1 MNPTPKE
8 TLLEFIQLENGKM
21 VLRPAHDPEEKPLLS
36 IEFSD
41 EIKDILGSDIHL
53 IGHSMV
59 QVAIQTFMHK
69 QMATYHAHV
78 FDEEPI
84 NFS

>member
-1 MNPTPKE
+1 MNPIPKE

-21 VLRPAHDPEEKPLLS
+21 VLRPAEHPEEQPLLS

-41 EIKDILGSDIHL
+41 EIKRILGNDMHL

-59 QVAIQTFMHK
+59 QAAIQTFMHK
-69 QMATYHAHV
+69 QMANYHAHV
-78 FDEEPI
+78 YDEEPVK
-84 NFS
+84 FS

>member
-1 MNPTPKE
+1 MNLTPKE

-21 VLRPAHDPEEKPLLS
+21 VLRPAHNPEEQPLLS

-53 IGHSMV
+53 VGHNMV

-69 QMATYHAHV
+69 QMANYHAHV
-78 FDEEPI
+78 YDEEPVR
-84 NFS
+84 FS

>member
-1 MNPTPKE
+1 MNPSTKE
-8 TLLEFIQLENGKM
+8 TLLEFIQQDDGKM
-21 VLRPAHDPEEKPLLS
+21 VLRPVHNPEEKPLLS

-41 EIKDILGSDIHL
+41 EIKTILGNDIHL

-69 QMATYHAHV
+69 QMANYHAYV
-78 FDEEPI
+78 YDEEPTK
-84 NFS
+84 FS